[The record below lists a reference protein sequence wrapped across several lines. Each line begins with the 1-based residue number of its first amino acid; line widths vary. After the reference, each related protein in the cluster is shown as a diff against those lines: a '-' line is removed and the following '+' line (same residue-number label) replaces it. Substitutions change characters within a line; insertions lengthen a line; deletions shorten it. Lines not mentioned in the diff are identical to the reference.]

1 MVILDRL
8 GTCSVISTIYGP
20 RVALW
25 NFGKGSRLI
34 HETAQIGVNQANV
47 KQVASGYYQVAVLTA
62 QGEIRRL
69 HVPLHLALSDQ
80 NSPRLAD
87 LTAFKEL
94 SQELRRPEPNKAEV
108 KEEF

>member
-1 MVILDRL
+1 MKAILDRL

-34 HETAQIGVNQANV
+34 HETAQVGVNQANV
-47 KQVASGYYQVAVLTA
+47 KQVANGNYQVAVLTLT
-62 QGEIRRL
+62 GEIKRL

-87 LTAFKEL
+87 LAAFKEMSHDRVL
-94 SQELRRPEPNKAEV
+94 T
-108 KEEF
+108 